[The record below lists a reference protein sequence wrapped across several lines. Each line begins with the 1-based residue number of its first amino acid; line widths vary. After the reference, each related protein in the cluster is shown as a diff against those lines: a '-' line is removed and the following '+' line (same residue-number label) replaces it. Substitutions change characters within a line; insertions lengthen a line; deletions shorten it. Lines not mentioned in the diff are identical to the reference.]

1 LPPDALLL
9 DQFLAYLERR
19 RAEAQ
24 RRFDELTVRRG
35 SMSML
40 ERNLARDSLRTQA
53 AALTDELRRLKLA
66 AAMTRGLL
74 RPPLSDSQGTRL
86 DRAEPRQRAYS

>member
-1 LPPDALLL
+1 LPPDAVLL

-19 RAEAQ
+19 REEAQ

-74 RPPLSDSQGTRL
+74 RPPLSDSQTTRL
-86 DRAEPRQRAYS
+86 DRAEPRQSAYS